1 VPVTPE
7 PTDLDRSIAFET
19 VFNVR
24 DLGGLRAADGRVV
37 RRGRVFRADGVDRL
51 DGGDLEVARALGLRT
66 VIDLRTLGEVERRG
80 RFPVEHLPVAW
91 HHLPMIQGMWSEQEL
106 VATDGPVG
114 FLRDRY
120 LDMLVEGGATIVRAL
135 ELVADEPPA
144 LFHCAAGKDR
154 TGVLAAIV
162 LGLLDVPAEDIAHD
176 YHLSA
181 AAMESFT
188 EWIRRSFPDALDA
201 MTNQPREYL
210 EAPAEAMLGFLEEVD
225 RRHGSVEGLVDH
237 LGLDP
242 AVVARLRAGLLA
254 DPDAEG

>member
-1 VPVTPE
+1 VTVTPD
-7 PTDLDRSIAFET
+7 PVDTDRRIPFEL
-19 VFNVR
+19 VFNAR
-24 DLGGLRAADGRVV
+24 DLGGIRVGHDQVV
-37 RRGRVFRADGVDRL
+37 RRGLVYRADGVHRL
-51 DGGDLEVARALGLRT
+51 DGADLEVARALGLRT
-66 VIDLRTLGEVERRG
+66 VIDLRTHGELDRG
-80 RFPVEHLPVAW
+80 RFPESLGAAW
-91 HHLPMIQGMWSEQEL
+91 HHLPLITTIWSEQGF
-106 VATDGPVG
+106 VATDGPVS

-120 LDMLVEGGATIVRAL
+120 LEMLVEGRDQLPRAIA
-135 ELVADEPPA
+135 LVADASPT

-154 TGVLAAIV
+154 TGVLAALI
-162 LGLLDVPAEDIAHD
+162 LGLLGASAEDIAHD

>member
-1 VPVTPE
+1 MTLTPE
-7 PTDLDRSIAFET
+7 PTDLDRSIAFQT

-24 DLGGLRAADGRVV
+24 DLGGLRAADGREV
-37 RRGRVFRADGVDRL
+37 RRGRVYRADGVNRL
-51 DGGDLEVARALGLRT
+51 DGPDLEAARALGLRT

-91 HHLPMIQGMWSEQEL
+91 HHLPMIQGMWSEQDL
-106 VATDGPVG
+106 VATEGPVA

-120 LDMLVEGGATIVRAL
+120 LEMLIEGGTAIVRAL
-135 ELVADEPPA
+135 ELVAEEPPA

-154 TGVLAAIV
+154 TGVLAAIL
-162 LGLLDVPAEDIAHD
+162 LGLLEVPAEDIAHD

-201 MTNQPREYL
+201 MTDQPREYL
-210 EAPAEAMLGFLEEVD
+210 EAPAEAMHAFLDEVD
-225 RRHGSVEGLVDH
+225 RRHGSMAGLVDD
-237 LGLDP
+237 LGLDRS
-242 AVVARLRAGLLA
+242 VVERLQATLLV
-254 DPDAEG
+254 ERS